1 MAWWALYKW
10 FSQFRVRPYINYINW
25 YKKKMFYE
33 WYNSLTMEEKEQYE
47 YIKKQKKEAKEKEFE
62 TTMYSLAQMIAPF
75 FNRVPGM
82 W

>member
-82 W
+82 R

>member
-1 MAWWALYKW
+1 MVQSVQGKALHKLY
-10 FSQFRVRPYINYINW
+10 QLVQE
-25 YKKKMFYE
+25 KMFYE
-33 WYNSLTMEEKEQYE
+33 WYDSLTMEEKEQYE